1 MNRPNLPDP
10 LQKTVEQIA
19 ETQSPLR
26 SCIECGE
33 YVCSAAFHRSSIIS
47 KESPVSPVS
56 KPGVLFL
63 VPEQTIAEMSGDTAL
78 CKSIQGICVSEDVS
92 PKENLHELNRK
103 SKVAVMT
110 PSRAIDH
117 LRRDNV
123 DFSDCSTVIVLH
135 AFMPSEDSPIESA
148 ELDKQLFFDDCR
160 FIFTKIPQKS
170 RIEVYCTTSEDLSR
184 DPEILL
190 EELKVIPIS
199 SWYRSPYPIT
209 QMIVEDHSPTRILDI
224 LYALGRTDYVIIL
237 GDTRAKGALL
247 DRLSKAPLPLNCTV
261 ITCNTIST
269 LKEAHGIESVTVVP
283 VGVNPE
289 ELTDIITHLFT
300 WENKNHKI
308 VTLLTESEA
317 NEITMRKETLF
328 MDQEKKLAPSN
339 EEITAGK
346 LQLLSAK
353 VKVDAHPE
361 ELEELKKTFR
371 KNVSFTQRAN
381 VTAFLLREYLKGN
394 SSAGA
399 GGKKPAKQSDRAA
412 KPKKET
418 SQSERSAKPQK
429 NTPAVEIPEGAR
441 TLYINIGKMRRLY
454 AKELSQVFQDTLSI
468 SRDDIYS
475 VRVHDKYSFVTLKQ
489 EDAEKAIEL
498 LNGKEIR
505 GRVASVS
512 YSNKE

>member
-1 MNRPNLPDP
+1 MNMPNLPEP
-10 LQKTVEQIA
+10 LRKTVDQIS

-26 SCIECGE
+26 YCIESGA
-33 YVCSAAFHRSSIIS
+33 YVCSAAFHRSSTIS
-47 KESPVSPVS
+47 GHVPECSVS
-56 KPGVLFL
+56 KPKVLLL
-63 VPEQTIAEMSGDTAL
+63 VPEQKMAELSGDNTL
-78 CKSIQGICVSEDVS
+78 CRSIHGICVSEHVS
-92 PKENLHELNRK
+92 PKENLRELNRT
-103 SKVAVMT
+103 SKIAIMT

-117 LRRDNV
+117 LRRDNI
-123 DFSDCSTVIVLH
+123 DFSECSHVIVLH
-135 AFMPSEDSPIESA
+135 TFDPVEEPSEGSG

-170 RIEVYCTTSEDLSR
+170 RIEVYCPTAEDLSR
-184 DPEILL
+184 DPEIFL
-190 EELKVIPIS
+190 EEMKVIPIS

-209 QMIVEDHSPTRILDI
+209 QMIVEDHSPARILDI
-224 LYALGRTDYVIIL
+224 LYALGGTDYVIIL
-237 GDTRAKGALL
+237 GDSSAKGVLL
-247 DRLSKAPLPLNCTV
+247 DRLGKAPLPLNCTV
-261 ITCNTIST
+261 ITCNDIPT
-269 LKEAHGIESVTVVP
+269 LEETHGIESVTVVP
-283 VGVNPE
+283 VGVDPE
-289 ELTDIITHLFT
+289 ELTDIITRLFT
-300 WENKNHKI
+300 WNRRDHVI
-308 VTLLTESEA
+308 VTLLTEPEA
-317 NEITMRKETLF
+317 KQITMRKETLF
-328 MDQEKKLAPSN
+328 MDQEKKLAPTN

-361 ELEELKKTFR
+361 ELEDLKKTFR

-381 VTAFLLREYLKGN
+381 VTAFLLREYLNG
-394 SSAGA
+394 SSSGTSAA
-399 GGKKPAKQSDRAA
+399 KKPAKQSERAA
-412 KPKKET
+412 KPKKE
-418 SQSERSAKPQK
+418 KPQSSAAKTPK
-429 NTPAVEIPEGAR
+429 NTPAAEIPEGAR